1 MAYMVD
7 RDAPYSGLATLMNMS
22 DKNPNT
28 QLAYI
33 PSNDL
38 NTRYKT
44 MYNPSTGI
52 PQAIGIS
59 ALHEGGI
66 LSKTNI
72 NKDSQSFSD
81 VGLVTD
87 PSKGGPPD
95 WYLNDQNRN
104 PPPSIPNNGLVV
116 DDFGLEPNDVKGG
129 GKGGGTGGIPNN
141 GLVVDDFGLE
151 PNDVKGGGKGG
162 SIGDP
167 RLPKDTGGGFG
178 RTWDGGFYANPQTFQ
193 TGKEG
198 GLGQLDSP
206 ADRMMPT
213 PQVNKRPLIRYSD
226 GGGISR
232 KADEVASYGRY
243 GDTTLVHMTP
253 SEVGGLASL
262 GELTINPETGLPEA
276 FSLKSLLPVIGGIAG
291 SFLLPGIGTAMG
303 MGAMGS
309 GMLASGLGTFAGSI
323 LGGKNFG
330 DAALTALMSGVASA
344 GVQGISSA
352 MSGAVAGAG
361 ADAAAGAGTDAFAG
375 ELVGNIGGNI
385 GASGVV
391 NTAPLTIGT
400 GSVASPYQAVAGAIP
415 NAGGSVGG
423 SQGGASAFGDAVNK
437 ASAPSSS
444 VGKTLAAGLGLAGLL
459 AGGDEE
465 YPEEEPVEI
474 KPLPQYTREGGKRID
489 RNYTQEKLVD
499 LYARGTLDDPE
510 REKLLKYHTDSK
522 FNLIGPDDPNYAS
535 TSEVKFA
542 NTGGLL
548 SLNNNDASQSSAISN
563 FLQQGNN
570 NNADSE
576 QGIFNAMFNMGASV
590 AGKAND
596 KEESNVVGPVVV
608 SSGVQQSPAALVTAS
623 QGVADDNNNSTATAP
638 AVVEDV
644 VKAPDTVGVITN
656 NDDGD
661 GDDDAG
667 NDDDAGADASA
678 GNDPSDSDG
687 SEGDGADAGSDGLKE
702 GGLLSLKNA
711 DRRHLQRRADGGIV
725 SIDGNDPDEKYESSS
740 EFIEDMLGINTLE
753 KLNNFDN
760 FFHNLAIVESKN
772 KNLPSSAKHNAAGFY
787 QFMSNN
793 TEDKKFTGS
802 SLHGALNRLTKT
814 YSKMNKKLPE
824 RFKKIYK
831 SKDVTE
837 LGEEDQK
844 ELVMAD
850 FYERKG
856 TDPILKNIAA
866 GDPESAFNLYRDI
879 HLTSV
884 GAAQLAKRENSTRY
898 KTVSELFK
906 KDMKSLG
913 DEDDISV
920 SRPRPRIEPVPPER
934 PSPQQPIVQQQQEEG
949 GGFLEGLQTL
959 MMGNDTQETVNKGDT
974 LTAIAKKYGMS
985 LEELLEANKKIK
997 NSDEIYVKQKVNIP
1011 DNSNILDRISK
1022 LIKLSEG
1029 GTLEQYYQGQVIGRG
1044 DGMSDEI
1051 LFDVEG
1057 ENPDMALL
1065 SRDEYVIPA
1074 DVVSMIGN
1082 GSSNAGAEQLD
1093 GFLKNVRNESFGT
1106 TKQQKQMTNPQRGL
1120 SALM

>member
-1 MAYMVD
+1 MVD
-7 RDAPYSGLATLMNMS
+7 RDAPYSGLASIMAMN
-22 DKNPNT
+22 
-28 QLAYI
+28 
-33 PSNDL
+33 
-38 NTRYKT
+38 
-44 MYNPSTGI
+44 
-52 PQAIGIS
+52 
-59 ALHEGGI
+59 
-66 LSKTNI
+66 
-72 NKDSQSFSD
+72 
-81 VGLVTD
+81 
-87 PSKGGPPD
+87 
-95 WYLNDQNRN
+95 
-104 PPPSIPNNGLVV
+104 
-116 DDFGLEPNDVKGG
+116 
-129 GKGGGTGGIPNN
+129 
-141 GLVVDDFGLE
+141 
-151 PNDVKGGGKGG
+151 
-162 SIGDP
+162 
-167 RLPKDTGGGFG
+167 
-178 RTWDGGFYANPQTFQ
+178 
-193 TGKEG
+193 
-198 GLGQLDSP
+198 
-206 ADRMMPT
+206 
-213 PQVNKRPLIRYSD
+213 
-226 GGGISR
+226 
-232 KADEVASYGRY
+232 GRY
-243 GDTTLVHMTP
+243 GDTELVHMSKP
-253 SEVGGLASL
+253 EIRGLASL

-276 FSLKSLLPVIGGIAG
+276 FSLGSMLPIAANIALSAALGPMSIPAQMAIMGGANFVMGKAAGQSTGDALLG
-291 SFLLPGIGTAMG
+291 
-303 MGAMGS
+303 GAMAAGGAGLSGAFGGS
-309 GMLASGLGTFAGSI
+309 AVKG
-323 LGGKNFG
+323 GGKG
-330 DAALTALMSGVASA
+330 AAT
-344 GVQGISSA
+344 
-352 MSGAVAGAG
+352 AG
-361 ADAAAGAGTDAFAG
+361 ADAVAGTAGAGTDAFAG
-375 ELVGNIGGNI
+375 ELVGNINT
-385 GASGVV
+385 SGVV

-437 ASAPSSS
+437 ASAPSSGIMDWIS
-444 VGKTLAAGLGLAGLL
+444 ENPLKTAAGGAGILSL
-459 AGGDEE
+459 FGGDEE
-465 YPEEEPVEI
+465 YRKEEPVEI
-474 KPLPQYTREGGKRID
+474 KPPPQFKRVGGDRID
-489 RNYTQEKLVD
+489 RNYTEKELVR
-499 LYARGTLDDPE
+499 LYIDGTLADPE

-644 VKAPDTVGVITN
+644 VKAPDTVGDITN

-661 GDDDAG
+661 GDAGDDDGGQGG
-667 NDDDAGADASA
+667 ND
-678 GNDPSDSDG
+678 ND
-687 SEGDGADAGSDGLKE
+687 SEGVKE
-702 GGLLSLKNA
+702 GGLISLKNA
-711 DRRHLQRRADGGIV
+711 DRRHLQRRAHGGIV

-850 FYERKG
+850 FYERED

-974 LTAIAKKYGMS
+974 LTALAKKYGMS

-997 NSDEIYVKQKVNIP
+997 NSDKIYVKQQVNIP

-1022 LIKLSEG
+1022 LIKFSEG